1 MAIHLLDDK
10 PSAAAGIDLL
20 QENTDLE
27 KHRMI
32 LNKGEP
38 EKYSTGTIGTFAKK
52 A

>member
-1 MAIHLLDDK
+1 MDIYRLDNK

-38 EKYSTGTIGTFAKK
+38 EKI
-52 A
+52 